1 MSRSRKAERINR
13 LWFFLL
19 DINARP
25 HNKPYVLNNQKR
37 ASEYYNTIMP
47 RRWIIFILAT
57 SHFFLSQ
64 FYRTSNAVI
73 APELIHDL
81 SLDTEGLGL
90 MSASF
95 FYGFALTQ
103 IPISL
108 LLDKVGPRKLMTL
121 LSLLGILG
129 AFIFS
134 LADSLGM
141 GLLGRILLGIGMAC
155 NLMGTF
161 KLLTEWFEPLIF
173 ATLTG
178 LVVSIGTLGNILAT
192 TPLVMLVE
200 QMGWRHSF
208 QLIAAI
214 NLALTLTL
222 YGVVRDRPSHENRNP
237 SSTEPSISFKQAFSN
252 MRMLLKDRDYWIIS
266 AATFVRYG
274 TFAAFQA
281 LWAGPFLMEVMGY
294 SALKAGNLILLM
306 TVGMIMGSPF
316 WGALSDRIFKTR
328 KWIIVVC
335 LGILAGIVLC
345 LMFIPA
351 DARLVVV
358 VFAFFAFGFFSSAGL
373 LMYPHIKD
381 LMPSEMAGAAMTG
394 INFFNMM
401 GPAVFLQGLGIMMQA
416 LYPQASRG
424 PAAFDAAFLVCM
436 LSLILVGGLYLFT
449 KDKKLISN

>member
-1 MSRSRKAERINR
+1 
-13 LWFFLL
+13 
-19 DINARP
+19 
-25 HNKPYVLNNQKR
+25 
-37 ASEYYNTIMP
+37 MP

-73 APELIHDL
+73 APELIRDL

-95 FYGFALTQ
+95 FYGFAITQ

-208 QLIAAI
+208 QLIASI
-214 NLALTLTL
+214 NLVLTLTL
-222 YGVVRDRPSHENRNP
+222 FCVVRDRPSHTDHSLSGR
-237 SSTEPSISFKQAFSN
+237 EPSISFKQAFSN
-252 MRMLLKDRDYWIIS
+252 IALLLKDKDYWIIS
-266 AATFVRYG
+266 VGTFVRYG

-294 SALKAGNLILLM
+294 SAVKAGNLILLM
-306 TVGMIMGSPF
+306 TAGMIMGSPF

-328 KWIIVVC
+328 KWIIVFC
-335 LGILAGIVLC
+335 LIILAGISLSLI
-345 LMFIPA
+345 LMPA
-351 DARLVVV
+351 DASLIIVVC
-358 VFAFFAFGFFSSAGL
+358 AFFSFGFFSSAGM

-416 LYPQASRG
+416 FYPQASRG

-436 LSLILVGGLYLFT
+436 LSLIFVGGLYLFT
-449 KDKKLISN
+449 KDKMS

>member
-1 MSRSRKAERINR
+1 MIS
-13 LWFFLL
+13 
-19 DINARP
+19 
-25 HNKPYVLNNQKR
+25 
-37 ASEYYNTIMP
+37 

-73 APELIHDL
+73 ASALTRDL
-81 SLDTEGLGL
+81 SLDTAGLGL
-90 MSASF
+90 ISASF
-95 FYGFALTQ
+95 FYGFAVTQ

-108 LLDKVGPRKLMTL
+108 LLDKVGPRKLMTI

-134 LADSLGM
+134 VADSLGM
-141 GLLGRILLGIGMAC
+141 GLIGRILLGIGMAC

-178 LVVSIGTLGNILAT
+178 VVASIGTCGNMIAS
-192 TPLVMLVE
+192 TPLVLLVE

-208 QLIAAI
+208 LLIAGI
-214 NLALTLTL
+214 NLVLTLTFYL
-222 YGVVRDRPSHENRNP
+222 VVRDQPGPASG
-237 SSTEPSISFKQAFSN
+237 EPSGKKPPISFKQAFFN
-252 MRMLLKDRDYWIIS
+252 LALLLKNRDYWIIS
-266 AATFVRYG
+266 VATFVRYG

-294 SALKAGNLILLM
+294 STVKTGNLILLM
-306 TVGMIMGSPF
+306 TVGIIIGSPF
-316 WGALSDRIFKTR
+316 WGTLSDRVFRTR
-328 KWIIVVC
+328 KWIIVFC
-335 LGILAGIVLC
+335 LAVLAAIALVLM
-345 LMFIPA
+345 LIPP
-351 DARLVVV
+351 DAKLAVV
-358 VFAFFAFGFFSSAGL
+358 ASSFFAFGFFSSAGL

-401 GPAVFLQGLGIMMQA
+401 GPALFLQGLGILMQA
-416 LYPQASRG
+416 LHPEASRG
-424 PAAFDAAFLVCM
+424 PEAFATAFLVCM
-436 LSLILVGGLYLFT
+436 VTLVAAGALYGFT
-449 KDKKLISN
+449 TDKTPGRTPRD